1 MQYATFS
8 TCFIS
13 FNNSEVII
21 IFLFQMWELRLGQEL
36 SQSDTKSPNGS
47 RSSQASK
54 LVFQW
59 RDVSQSLHLLIYPSL
74 SKTCVNVIYCQ

>member
-21 IFLFQMWELRLGQEL
+21 IFLFQKWELRLGEEL
-36 SQSDTKSPNGS
+36 SQSDTKSME
-47 RSSQASK
+47 
-54 LVFQW
+54 
-59 RDVSQSLHLLIYPSL
+59 RDVSISI
-74 SKTCVNVIYCQ
+74 C